1 MTIAKTAKDLLWQN
15 ARKVRGRN
23 AKYWRY
29 DAYNKP
35 VHYNKVDID
44 HIVPQ
49 ALGGS
54 NDIDNLQLLNK
65 VDNIRK
71 SDKLNNDN
79 RQLFHQALS
88 NKTNAFSNTLYFS
101 KKFEIGM
108 NLLVKQTP
116 VTEPMF
122 ATVVAINPK
131 TVDVLLEN
139 RTKPTT
145 IVRDRRLFIDP
156 LHIGR
161 RRSQSTGRMNT
172 RSSHQKTCCPTPT
185 TD

>member
-1 MTIAKTAKDLLWQN
+1 
-15 ARKVRGRN
+15 
-23 AKYWRY
+23 
-29 DAYNKP
+29 
-35 VHYNKVDID
+35 
-44 HIVPQ
+44 
-49 ALGGS
+49 
-54 NDIDNLQLLNK
+54 
-65 VDNIRK
+65 
-71 SDKLNNDN
+71 
-79 RQLFHQALS
+79 
-88 NKTNAFSNTLYFS
+88 
-101 KKFEIGM
+101 M

-122 ATVVAINPK
+122 ATVVAVNPK

-161 RRSQSTGRMNT
+161 RRSQSSGRMNT